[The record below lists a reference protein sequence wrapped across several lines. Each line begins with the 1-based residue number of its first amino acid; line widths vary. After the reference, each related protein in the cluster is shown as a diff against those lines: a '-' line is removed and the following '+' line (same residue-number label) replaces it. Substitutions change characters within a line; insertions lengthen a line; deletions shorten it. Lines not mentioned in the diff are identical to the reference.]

1 MDYKT
6 AYQYLSSQSSLG
18 DRKAFLA
25 LLQQGQP
32 PIPGQV
38 TNILLTLKVI
48 FQHLEGLD
56 AIDRRL
62 AHMLYRLAHD
72 SRQYYEAG
80 KRQNITWPP
89 LLNEDL
95 TRIAQGV
102 ESIFANQWH
111 AS

>member
-38 TNILLTLKVI
+38 TNILLSLKVI
-48 FQHLEGLD
+48 FQHVEGLD
-56 AIDRRL
+56 SIDRRL
-62 AHMLYRLAHD
+62 AHMLHRLAHD
-72 SRQYYEAG
+72 GRQYYESG

-95 TRIAQGV
+95 TRIAQSV
-102 ESIFANQWH
+102 EYIFANQWGE
-111 AS
+111 

>member
-6 AYQYLSSQSSLG
+6 AYQYIASQCSL
-18 DRKAFLA
+18 DDSKAFLA

-38 TNILLTLKVI
+38 TNLLLTLKVI
-48 FQHLEGLD
+48 FQQLEGLNS
-56 AIDRRL
+56 IDRRL
-62 AHMLYRLAHD
+62 ASMLHCLAYN
-72 SRQYYEAG
+72 SRHYYEAG
-80 KRQNITWPP
+80 KRNNITWPP

-102 ESIFANQWH
+102 DNIFANQWH
-111 AS
+111 NP